1 MVSSSCSI
9 LNLNLMKFVKS
20 FILLLLI
27 TFVSQSYAISPGGGN
42 LRKNGSNSDDKEFLF
57 PGTGF
62 FKKNRDPISDEQSRF
77 WFDEAAKAERNG
89 DLKKA
94 LDLYENFSKRRSDLR
109 INSSGKV
116 IQVGPESLYRAAKIR
131 EDMGDWQKAFSRL
144 RLIAEAYTDYDFER
158 VAESLMRIA
167 ERLAN
172 DKLPRKWG
180 VLPRFR
186 SGSQDRLRLNQIA
199 SLARGPRFAPRALMA
214 LSEIAIKDKKEDE
227 AIDALERL
235 INLYPDNYL
244 CEEAYFV
251 LAKIF
256 EDRVAGPAYD
266 QGATLK
272 ALNFYE
278 DYLILYPKSPL
289 KSKHETL
296 ENYQLRL
303 TSAKQ
308 RKSDAEEGRR
318 KMRETLSAS
327 KVVVGK
333 YVEKYGKYFLTHW
346 RELGNKPALQF
357 YNEAITTAPESKA
370 AREAEKKVAELRSGN
385 E

>member
-1 MVSSSCSI
+1 MKS
-9 LNLNLMKFVKS
+9 LNFFV
-20 FILLLLI
+20 LT
-27 TFVSQSYAISPGGGN
+27 TFFVISTQLSALSPGE
-42 LRKNGSNSDDKEFLF
+42 KNRRNKGAHSQDKEFLF

-62 FKKNRDPISDEQSRF
+62 FKKNRDPILDKQAKE
-77 WFDEAAKAERNG
+77 WFLDAEKAEQAG
-89 DLKKA
+89 DVNEA
-94 LDLYENFSKRRSDLR
+94 LNLYEKFSKRRSDFR
-109 INSSGKV
+109 IIVGNNEV
-116 IQVGPESLYRAAKIR
+116 QIGPEALYRAAKIR
-131 EDMGDWQKAFSRL
+131 ENRGDWQKAFASL
-144 RLIAEAYTDYDFER
+144 RLIAAAYTDYDFER

-172 DKLPRKWG
+172 DKLPKKWG
-180 VLPRFR
+180 VIPRFR

-214 LSEIAIKDKKEDE
+214 LSEIAIKDKKEEE
-227 AIDALERL
+227 AVDALERL
-235 INLYPDNYL
+235 INLYPENYL
-244 CEEAYFV
+244 CEEAYYT
-251 LAKIF
+251 LASIF

-278 DYLILYPKSPL
+278 DYLILFPQSPP
-289 KSKHETL
+289 KSKHESL
-296 ENYQLRL
+296 EDYKSRILE
-303 TSAKQ
+303 AKE
-308 RKSDAEEGRR
+308 RKSSAEEGRR

-333 YVEKYGKYFLTHW
+333 YVEQYGKYFLTNW

-357 YNEAITTAPESKA
+357 YNEAITTAPESEA
-370 AREAEKKVAELRSGN
+370 AREAEKKVAELRTGN

>member
-1 MVSSSCSI
+1 MR
-9 LNLNLMKFVKS
+9 NLNIIFLSS
-20 FILLLLI
+20 FLI
-27 TFVSQSYAISPGGGN
+27 FGTFSFALSPGEKN
-42 LRKNGSNSDDKEFLF
+42 LRNKNSYSDDKEFLF

-62 FKKNRDPISDEQSRF
+62 FKKNRDPLSDEEAKR
-77 WFDEAAKAERNG
+77 WFVDAEKAEKDG
-89 DLKKA
+89 DIKEALK
-94 LDLYENFSKRRSDLR
+94 LYENFSKRRSDLR
-109 INSSGKV
+109 INLQNEI
-116 IQVGPESLYRAAKIR
+116 IQVGPESLFRAAKIR
-131 EDMGDWQKAFSRL
+131 EEMGDWQKAFARL

-172 DKLPRKWG
+172 DKLPKKWG

-186 SGSQDRLRLNQIA
+186 SGSQDRIRLNQIA

-214 LSEIAIKDKKEDE
+214 LSEIAIKDNKEDE
-227 AIDALERL
+227 AVDALERL
-235 INLYPDNYL
+235 INLYPENYL

-256 EDRVAGPAYD
+256 EDRVAGPSYD

-278 DYLILYPKSPL
+278 DYLILFPQSPL

-296 ENYQLRL
+296 ENYKLRL
-303 TSAKQ
+303 VEAKQ
-308 RKSDAEEGRR
+308 RKSDAEEGRS

-327 KVVVGK
+327 KVEVGK
-333 YVEKYGKYFLTHW
+333 YVEKYGKYYLTNW

-357 YNEAITTAPESKA
+357 YNEAITTAPESQA